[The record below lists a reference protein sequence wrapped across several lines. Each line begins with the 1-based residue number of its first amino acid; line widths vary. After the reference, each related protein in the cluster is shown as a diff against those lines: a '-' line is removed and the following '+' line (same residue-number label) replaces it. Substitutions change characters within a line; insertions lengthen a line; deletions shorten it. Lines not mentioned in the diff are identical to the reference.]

1 MTLRRIA
8 TAGVAAVSLAMLV
21 GCSGGPVDRR
31 TQGQILG
38 GATGAAIG
46 SLFGA
51 GTGRIAATGAGAVI
65 GSIAGGRIAEN

>member
-1 MTLRRIA
+1 MRFRRFA
-8 TAGVAAVSLAMLV
+8 AAGLAALSLAVLA
-21 GCSGGPVDRR
+21 GCAGAPIDRR

-38 GATGAAIG
+38 GATGAAVG